1 VGIRNATR
9 SRSSVDTSVLAPG
22 TLADITALSQDIF
35 TVAPQA
41 VPATVSVLTLVGGE
55 IVHDALT
62 RPAN

>member
-1 VGIRNATR
+1 M
-9 SRSSVDTSVLAPG
+9 LA
-22 TLADITALSQDIF
+22 AIAVLSQDIF

-41 VPATVSVLTLVGGE
+41 VPATVGVLTLVGGE